1 MKGIKYFA
9 AATVLALTS
18 FASVAAEP
26 VSQQQAQSL
35 TEVGVVSAGGVT
47 TLSSLEAKLAAKAEA
62 KALAATALSPPVATT
77 CCTATRSSINK
88 FEPPLDYL
96 NGRCIRRPSPTTQQP
111 TCFILVPTCGRH
123 SVPIAATSDEPDP
136 PLSGVPQLRYRNRPG
151 GYRQFKSPECPYAPI
166 NIGHRLIDQE

>member
-62 KALAATALSPPVATT
+62 QGASSYRIVAAGGNNMLHG
-77 CCTATRSSINK
+77 N
-88 FEPPLDYL
+88 
-96 NGRCIRRPSPTTQQP
+96 
-111 TCFILVPTCGRH
+111 
-123 SVPIAATSDEPDP
+123 SVI
-136 PLSGVPQLRYRNRPG
+136 Y
-151 GYRQFKSPECPYAPI
+151 K
-166 NIGHRLIDQE
+166 